1 MRRAMISRDEEVAI
15 AQGHIDRPSHAG
27 ALELVVTQVQE
38 RNASWVVYYDSRKH
52 VETGDILD
60 AIAGNGPVVVAK
72 GTGRIAVAG
81 TAAPLLDRI
90 VEAEEVLG
98 IKVR

>member
-1 MRRAMISRDEEVAI
+1 MRGAMISRDEAVAI

-27 ALELVVTQVQE
+27 ALELVVTQVEE
-38 RNASWVVYYDSRKH
+38 RSASWVVYYDSRKH
-52 VETGDILD
+52 VESGDFLD

-72 GTGRIAVAG
+72 STGRVAVAG

-90 VEAEEVLG
+90 VEAEEALG
-98 IKVR
+98 IKFR